1 MKGRLAILMV
11 FLLVS
16 LPVAGAFAQDSAG
29 IECFG
34 SEGSD
39 ISILGVWQAD
49 EEETFRTILAPVLD
63 GCNLNLSYEGTRDLA
78 TVLSTRV
85 EGGAAPDIA
94 ALPNPGSLVNY
105 YENMVPLADVGVNPD
120 NYAPGWVARG
130 SVNGTW
136 YGLPVKTD
144 VKSLVWYSPA
154 NFEAFGYEPPTTWS
168 DFQTFLDTLKND
180 TDVAPLA
187 MGFESGGATGWPAT
201 DWIQDILLRTQ
212 GTDFVSGLIT
222 GDTAW
227 NDPAV
232 VDAWNM
238 YIDWVTKYNNG
249 GTDGALTVN
258 YQDAILMPFQDP
270 PQAWMV
276 KQSGFAGSA
285 VIQPNFDNFEYG
297 TDFAFFTLPSPDGN
311 PAAMQVGGDFMGV
324 FNNTSA
330 VQALMTYLS
339 SPEGASA
346 WAKAG
351 FDLTPNNTVNTDDY
365 PDQLTKDK
373 ADALANAPDV
383 SFDVGDALPAEVGQA
398 EFDGITE
405 AVGGGNVQDILNGIE
420 DTYTQAMGMNSG
432 M

>member
-1 MKGRLAILMV
+1 
-11 FLLVS
+11 
-16 LPVAGAFAQDSAG
+16 
-29 IECFG
+29 
-34 SEGSD
+34 
-39 ISILGVWQAD
+39 
-49 EEETFRTILAPVLD
+49 
-63 GCNLNLSYEGTRDLA
+63 
-78 TVLSTRV
+78 
-85 EGGAAPDIA
+85 
-94 ALPNPGSLVNY
+94 
-105 YENMVPLADVGVNPD
+105 
-120 NYAPGWVARG
+120 
-130 SVNGTW
+130 
-136 YGLPVKTD
+136 
-144 VKSLVWYSPA
+144 
-154 NFEAFGYEPPTTWS
+154 
-168 DFQTFLDTLKND
+168 
-180 TDVAPLA
+180 
-187 MGFESGGATGWPAT
+187 
-201 DWIQDILLRTQ
+201 
-212 GTDFVSGLIT
+212 
-222 GDTAW
+222 
-227 NDPAV
+227 
-232 VDAWNM
+232 M